1 MLRKLIGACVGLA
14 MMGMA
19 GTAGAVVLNVS
30 AGGQLLG
37 ATGVNV
43 DGTLYDVT
51 FVDGSCA
58 GLFSGCNEFADF
70 TFIDAA
76 TALLAAEALMATVFT
91 DSGAGL
97 FDTMPELTFGCGFTG
112 DCRTHVP
119 FAPSGVD
126 SYLFTR
132 AGNFADEASDLSKT
146 QTFGPRNLDFSLV
159 DADKDTINFAD
170 FTLTPIPE
178 PSTLA
183 LFPTGLALLAFLGW
197 RRRRA
202 VQVRAA

>member
-1 MLRKLIGACVGLA
+1 MYRKLIGACVGLA

-30 AGGQLLG
+30 VDGELLG

-43 DGTLYDVT
+43 DGTLYNVT
-51 FVDGSCA
+51 FVDGSCVD
-58 GLFSGCNEFADF
+58 LFSGCNEFADF

-76 TALLAAEALMATVFT
+76 AAFFAAEALMATVFT

-97 FDTMPELTFGCGFTG
+97 FDTMPELTFGCGFIG
-112 DCRTHVP
+112 DCRTHIP
-119 FAPSGVD
+119 FAPDGANQ
-126 SYLFTR
+126 YLFTR
-132 AGNFADEASDLSKT
+132 TGNFADEASDKSVK

-170 FTLTPIPE
+170 FTPAPE

-183 LFPTGLALLAFLGW
+183 LFATGLALLGFIGW
-197 RRRRA
+197 RRRR
-202 VQVRAA
+202 VVRVRAA

>member
-1 MLRKLIGACVGLA
+1 MYRKLIGACVGLA

-30 AGGQLLG
+30 VDGELLG

-43 DGTLYDVT
+43 DGTLYNVT

-97 FDTMPELTFGCGFTG
+97 FDTMPELTFGCFVTG
-112 DCRTHVP
+112 DCRTHIPYDPDVP
-119 FAPSGVD
+119 NQ
-126 SYLFTR
+126 YLFTR
-132 AGNFADEASDLSKT
+132 TGNFADEGLDKSFIG
-146 QTFGPRNLDFSLV
+146 TFGNRNLDFSEFPNQ
-159 DADKDTINFAD
+159 INFAD
-170 FTLTPIPE
+170 FTPAPE

-183 LFPTGLALLAFLGW
+183 LFATGLALLGFLGW
-197 RRRRA
+197 RRRGA
-202 VQVRAA
+202 VQLKAA

>member
-1 MLRKLIGACVGLA
+1 MVRKLIGACVGLA

-19 GTAGAVVLNVS
+19 GTAKAVVLNVS
-30 AGGQLLG
+30 GGQLLG

-51 FVDGSCA
+51 FIDGSCVD
-58 GLFSGCNEFADF
+58 LFSGCNEFADF

-97 FDTMPELTFGCGFTG
+97 FDTRPELTFGCGFIG

-119 FAPSGVD
+119 YDPDVPNQ
-126 SYLFTR
+126 YLFTR
-132 AGNFADEASDLSKT
+132 TGNFADEGLDISVAG
-146 QTFGPRNLDFSLV
+146 TFGNRNVDSSLSN
-159 DADKDTINFAD
+159 TSNFAD
-170 FTLTPIPE
+170 FTPTTIPE

-183 LFPTGLALLAFLGW
+183 LFATGLALLAFLGW
-197 RRRRA
+197 RRRG
-202 VQVRAA
+202 AAWVKAA